1 MAITYFL
8 PTEVEYRSSKN
19 GRFLRA
25 CNAVPVAG
33 ARRRASEF
41 TVGEVTIDVRILV
54 TTTGSGIPSRFH
66 LIYSPK
72 KGVNI
77 VSTGRPGPPKGSPQY
92 EYFAY

>member
-1 MAITYFL
+1 MWNSTKPIIAMPEMAITYFL

-41 TVGEVTIDVRILV
+41 TVDEVTIDVRILV
-54 TTTGSGIPSRFH
+54 DTTGTGIPFGFH
-66 LIYSPK
+66 YIYGRK

-77 VSTGRPGPPKGSPQY
+77 VSGI
-92 EYFAY
+92 